1 MRLLC
6 PIYMPNSYRP
16 VFHFSPARGWMND
29 PNGLVWHKGL
39 WHLCYQHAPN
49 HVCWDP
55 GMHWGHAVSQDLTHW
70 EHWPIALYP
79 DDMGAIFSGS
89 TAALEKDEEEGE
101 LVTCF
106 THSGNRRQVQSLA
119 FSRDK
124 GKTWTKY
131 GGNPVLTSDRIDFR
145 DPKIFRYGS
154 EWRMIVAAGFEAQ
167 IYASSDLTKW
177 RFLSTFPSP
186 VPNCT
191 WECPDLVEIAGKWIL
206 IASLIIPGSLPREG
220 NNSRYWVGDF
230 DGITFIPESGPQG
243 LSLGP
248 DDYAAVSWSNVPDQ
262 RKVIVGWMS
271 HWTYAN
277 QTPTH
282 EEGWRGVMTIPR
294 VLSFKEGALTQTL
307 PEELL
312 KSRGA
317 ATSLG
322 EEGVAN
328 SCKAFEIELELD
340 LSALRSVEAGIRFR
354 NDAEEKLQI
363 VYNLESKEI
372 CIDRTHSGKTDFHPD
387 FAGAFRAP
395 LPLQDHSLKLN
406 IFVDSCSVEIFA
418 QDGLLYGAALV
429 FPSADWRRIDL
440 IGDGLR
446 IQRGSIYP
454 LA

>member
-1 MRLLC
+1 
-6 PIYMPNSYRP
+6 
-16 VFHFSPARGWMND
+16 
-29 PNGLVWHKGL
+29 
-39 WHLCYQHAPN
+39 
-49 HVCWDP
+49 
-55 GMHWGHAVSQDLTHW
+55 
-70 EHWPIALYP
+70 
-79 DDMGAIFSGS
+79 
-89 TAALEKDEEEGE
+89 
-101 LVTCF
+101 
-106 THSGNRRQVQSLA
+106 
-119 FSRDK
+119 
-124 GKTWTKY
+124 
-131 GGNPVLTSDRIDFR
+131 
-145 DPKIFRYGS
+145 
-154 EWRMIVAAGFEAQ
+154 
-167 IYASSDLTKW
+167 
-177 RFLSTFPSP
+177 
-186 VPNCT
+186 
-191 WECPDLVEIAGKWIL
+191 
-206 IASLIIPGSLPREG
+206 
-220 NNSRYWVGDF
+220 
-230 DGITFIPESGPQG
+230 
-243 LSLGP
+243 
-248 DDYAAVSWSNVPDQ
+248 AVSWSNVPDQ

-294 VLSFKEGALTQTL
+294 VLSFKEGALTQTP

-340 LSALRSVEAGIRFR
+340 LSALRSIEAGIRFR

-395 LPLQDHSLKLN
+395 LPLQEHSLKLN